1 VAGAD
6 RAAGETALCIWC
18 RGDRWLRVAVN
29 AGGRVGGV
37 CAVFVCGNHAGGS
50 GRGFVGA
57 ATVAIAM
64 SSPGVVPRRDTL
76 TALDTAVTGIGPLA
90 YGLATTNH
98 AVTAVGGV
106 AVAAVVTCVMLER
119 YVVAAIVGG
128 VLWVAQVALA
138 TARPRRSPA
147 ADSTAVIIGACS
159 AFHYVTTINLRYA
172 AARSR
177 RQPPAAARSGG
188 PYPPVSPQPPA
199 AARSRPQRRA
209 EPTSVP
215 AAESAA
221 ARRCPYPPVPP
232 PVRPPAPAGTRRRG
246 RWRCAEQS
254 SRCAT
259 SCPP

>member
-1 VAGAD
+1 
-6 RAAGETALCIWC
+6 
-18 RGDRWLRVAVN
+18 LRVAVN

-172 AARSR
+172 AARGHQWPRS
-177 RQPPAAARSGG
+177 RSGG
-188 PYPPVSPQPPA
+188 PYPPVCPQPPA